1 MSCRVACALLLGGL
15 LLSGCAGVARRGAP
29 VGDEAVAT
37 VPGFPAAIRW
47 VGVTRRDFEQRT
59 PDVLLRVREAAAGGP
74 INVLALSGGGAGGA
88 FGAGALV
95 GMTQG
100 GARPDFQIVTGVS
113 AGALIAPL
121 AFLGRAWDPALT
133 EAFSGEQTQ
142 HLMRAH
148 LMGALFGDSLYLGQP
163 LTQLVDRYVTDDLL
177 RAVAAESR
185 KGRLLIVATTDLDN
199 EQPVFWNLGLIAEQG
214 GAAARRL
221 FADVLIASAS
231 IPGVFPPVM
240 IHVRK
245 GGRDFEEMHVDGS
258 AMASLFFLPDLA
270 ALMPHPLEAL
280 YGGQLYVLINGPI
293 RASVQTTR
301 DQTLSILKRSAA
313 ATLQGGTRAAIE
325 IAYAVAQRHHM
336 GIVVAAVPDDYPFA
350 GALEFGAADMRALFD
365 CGERSA
371 QADQFWR
378 APIDA
383 LDESPQ
389 RVADDTVKADTV
401 KYLTSVPTGQ

>member
-15 LLSGCAGVARRGAP
+15 LLSGCAGVSRRGAP
-29 VGDEAVAT
+29 VGDDAVAT

-95 GMTQG
+95 GMTQS

-121 AFLGRAWDPALT
+121 AFLGRAWDPALA

-163 LTQLVDRYVTDDLL
+163 LTQLVDRYVTDELL

-185 KGRLLIVATTDLDN
+185 KGRLLIVAPNRRGMWALVESTPFGQGQPYSPGQIGRLLAATMFRVERRDSALYMPPANVRLVLRGAPAWERTGRWLAPQLAGVTLTEAVKDLY
-199 EQPVFWNLGLIAEQG
+199 
-214 GAAARRL
+214 AAIPLKAAPRRRRL
-221 FADVLIASAS
+221 VLA
-231 IPGVFPPVM
+231 
-240 IHVRK
+240 
-245 GGRDFEEMHVDGS
+245 E
-258 AMASLFFLPDLA
+258 A
-270 ALMPHPLEAL
+270 A
-280 YGGQLYVLINGPI
+280 
-293 RASVQTTR
+293 
-301 DQTLSILKRSAA
+301 
-313 ATLQGGTRAAIE
+313 
-325 IAYAVAQRHHM
+325 
-336 GIVVAAVPDDYPFA
+336 
-350 GALEFGAADMRALFD
+350 
-365 CGERSA
+365 
-371 QADQFWR
+371 
-378 APIDA
+378 
-383 LDESPQ
+383 
-389 RVADDTVKADTV
+389 
-401 KYLTSVPTGQ
+401 